1 MLVEVKPSK
10 CRHKK
15 TSLKMNPRRPKT
27 KLKKSLLFCPL
38 LYFTWFV
45 VIVKVTVGQFYIQI

>member
-1 MLVEVKPSK
+1 
-10 CRHKK
+10 
-15 TSLKMNPRRPKT
+15 MNPRRPKT
-27 KLKKSLLFCPL
+27 KLKKSLLFFPL